1 MGIRASKAA
10 AEAEQ
15 QTNSGVMLDGEIN
28 KLADGGAKL
37 LSFEN
42 YCKHVLL
49 EGTKD
54 AISLDENTK
63 KLAWKQHVASLAKA
77 KNEDRESANLEE
89 YVNKAK
95 AFGQRLKEKL
105 EDLYVNGNRNAVQQI
120 IGLREQKLEQTFGS
134 FRQLLTEALQAE
146 WFIPSK
152 EGVTYLFAARSLPL
166 YKHLIKHAEAIIQ
179 KLIASAQGPEDT
191 NDFPDDG
198 GDTQEPGISGISEII
213 GEVVYE
219 GYDSEEA
226 FWNEPDELRVEGS
239 FAVPYAQTAQ
249 QLFGAM
255 AKSREF
261 FIRGGELVRID
272 TDDKDRGYQFNEVTE
287 QSMRS
292 IAPTFFKK
300 VSAINCKVD
309 GDRTTWSKKQKNLPR
324 DFCAAILV
332 TDERMNLPGVNV
344 ISAAPILYENPSK
357 SGEVILCREGHTDDV
372 MGGVFVTGGESIAP
386 KNLESAVALLLNLFK
401 DFDFL
406 TEADKARAI
415 AMLITPALVKGGL
428 VGGSVPM
435 DFAEAD
441 VSQAGKG
448 YRHKLVTAVYNETP
462 SIASQRKGGVGSFD
476 ESVGEA
482 LLRGRPFIKLDN
494 LRGELDS
501 TTLEAILTAD
511 QKEYILAR
519 GFGKQADVRA
529 GVYLFQ
535 ASSNG
540 AQGTRDIANRSCII
554 RIRKRPDNYQFDT
567 FKEGDLLD
575 HVRANQGLYLGA
587 VHAVVEAWIKQG
599 KQETNEGRHDF
610 RKWVRKL
617 DWIMTN
623 IFGLSGMMDGRRS
636 IQTRVSTPILGAM
649 RELAFAAKKSGRL
662 EEWMPATEL
671 IEFAENQNVK
681 IPNIPEKGD
690 DDKKSRW
697 LGTQLKPPFDNEG
710 GDKLPLE
717 EFVMSR
723 DNRDVRRMD
732 GKGFNKKWFYQFE
745 LATLSDRT
753 QS

>member
-1 MGIRASKAA
+1 MSTNINEGAENVKTEKQESGNGSQASGGM
-10 AEAEQ
+10 
-15 QTNSGVMLDGEIN
+15 TNEEID
-28 KLADGGAKL
+28 KLVEEGAKI
-37 LSFEN
+37 LSLEN
-42 YCKHVLL
+42 YCKQILFG
-49 EGTKD
+49 E
-54 AISLDENTK
+54 SLQMKQADKER
-63 KLAWKQHVASLAKA
+63 AWKQYVVRLAKA
-77 KNEDRESANLEE
+77 KNEGRKSALNPKE

-105 EDLYVNGNRNAVQQI
+105 EALYVNGNRNVAQQI
-120 IGLREQKLEQTFGS
+120 LELREQKLEQTFGS
-134 FRQLLTEALQAE
+134 CGELLTEALQAE

-166 YKHLIKHAEAIIQ
+166 YKHLIKNADTIIE

-191 NDFPDDG
+191 NDFPDDE
-198 GDTQEPGISGISEII
+198 GDTQEPGISEIL
-213 GEVVYE
+213 GEVIYE

-226 FWNEPDELRVEGS
+226 FWNETDELRVEGS

-255 AKSREF
+255 AGSKEF
-261 FIRGGELVRID
+261 FLRGGELVRID
-272 TDDKDRGYQFNEVTE
+272 TDEKDRGYQFNEVTE
-287 QSMRS
+287 QAMRS
-292 IAPTFFKK
+292 IAPRFFKR
-300 VSAINCKVD
+300 VSAINCKVERD
-309 GDRTTWSKKQKNLPR
+309 GSRTTWSKKRVNLSR
-324 DFCAAILV
+324 DFCAAILS
-332 TDERMNLPGVNV
+332 TDERADLPAVNV
-344 ISAAPILYENPSK
+344 ISAAPILYENPNE
-357 SGEVILCREGHTDDV
+357 SGEVILCKEGHTDDV
-372 MGGVFVTGGESIAP
+372 MGGVFVTGGESITP
-386 KNLESAVALLLNLFK
+386 KDLKSAVALLLDLFK

-415 AMLITPALVKGGL
+415 AMLITPALVKAGL
-428 VGGSVPM
+428 VSGSVPM

-540 AQGTRDIANRSCII
+540 AQGTRDIANRSCVI
-554 RIRKRPDNYQFDT
+554 RIRKRPDNYQFAT

-575 HVRANQGLYLGA
+575 HVRANQGRYLGA
-587 VHAVVEAWIKQG
+587 VHAVVEKWIKKG
-599 KQETNEGRHDF
+599 KKESDEGRHDF

-617 DWIMTN
+617 DWIMAN
-623 IFGLSGMMDGRRS
+623 IFGLSGMMDGHRS
-636 IQTRVSTPILGAM
+636 IQNRVSTPILGAM

-671 IEFAENQNVK
+671 IDFAENQNVK
-681 IPNIPEKGD
+681 IPSIPEKGD

-697 LGTQLKPPFDNEG
+697 LGTQLKPAFDNEG

-745 LATLSDRT
+745 LAT